1 MVLQTLGDHRQEC
14 IGYER
19 IKSFLSGACRR
30 RGRVQGGQGQI
41 LNMPP
46 PSQLPPRGRGGRG
59 RGKNKREISEN
70 ELMSTSSNK
79 NKKSKAGTEEEEDDV
94 KEVGPVVNKEGI
106 ELFRECMVEL
116 NKLHNSGMIDRDLYL
131 TAMTYFQRETQTQ
144 THPWKARTF
153 MLLLESCRLNW
164 LEETF
169 RRRGDGGGG
178 GGGSGRGHGRGNTSI
193 SFCISTVTPLLTSS
207 ISLTSL
213 EFPPSLLLTPHVSI
227 ISSSTSFEFLPHKFI
242 SMSSTSPTSSSTSL
256 AYLYLLHKV
265 RLLHLPILSVHYNID
280 FHLLFQLC

>member
-19 IKSFLSGACRR
+19 IKSFLSGACRK

-46 PSQLPPRGRGGRG
+46 PPQLPPRGRGGGG

-79 NKKSKAGTEEEEDDV
+79 NKKSKTGTEEEEDDV
-94 KEVGPVVNKEGI
+94 KDVGPVVNKEGI
-106 ELFRECMVEL
+106 ELFWECMVEL
-116 NKLHNSGMIDRDLYL
+116 NKLHNSGMIDRDFYL

-178 GGGSGRGHGRGNTSI
+178 GGGSGR
-193 SFCISTVTPLLTSS
+193 
-207 ISLTSL
+207 
-213 EFPPSLLLTPHVSI
+213 VSMI
-227 ISSSTSFEFLPHKFI
+227 LSPTSFEFLPPEFI
-242 SMSSTSPTSSSTSL
+242 SLSSTSPTSSSTSL
-256 AYLYLLHKV
+256 ASSSSSSLASSSHFKCTLQYSHSSSFSTLLIFIS
-265 RLLHLPILSVHYNID
+265 LLLSIFLGFFVW
-280 FHLLFQLC
+280 FL